1 MMAMSDIS
9 KTTTDIYMSKAS
21 GFSAIGIRLC
31 WPPDLTR
38 EYRDTHDPEIPEE
51 IFELARRL
59 KEMERWRGQ
68 SES

>member
-1 MMAMSDIS
+1 MAMSDIS
-9 KTTTDIYMSKAS
+9 KRTTDIYMSTAS

-31 WPPDLTR
+31 WPPDLRR
-38 EYRDTHDPEIPEE
+38 EYRDTHDPVTPED

-59 KEMERWRGQ
+59 NEMERWRGQ